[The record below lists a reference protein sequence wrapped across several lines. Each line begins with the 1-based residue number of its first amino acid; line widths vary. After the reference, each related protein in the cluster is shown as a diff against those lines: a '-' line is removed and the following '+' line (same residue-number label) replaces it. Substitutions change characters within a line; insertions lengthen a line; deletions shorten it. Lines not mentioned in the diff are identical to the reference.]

1 MNSPWTNGSG
11 CADLILLVSTGKV
24 RIYIHAAWMR
34 IFLNLKKI
42 VDTYGVAVTTA
53 VENPWHSQ
61 MRSVVAERDLF
72 EGEIKII
79 H

>member
-1 MNSPWTNGSG
+1 
-11 CADLILLVSTGKV
+11 
-24 RIYIHAAWMR
+24 MR